1 MIQKTKMEKYWFKE
15 TDLLKPID
23 WEYFNSLSKK
33 VQDALELYMRGKIS
47 IGRATEISGLTFRE
61 FDEIRAR
68 TRIPIRIKDA
78 E

>member
-1 MIQKTKMEKYWFKE
+1 MEKYWFKE

-23 WEYFNSLSKK
+23 WEYLESLSKK
-33 VQDALELYMRGKIS
+33 IQDALELYMRGKIS
-47 IGRATEISGLTFRE
+47 IGRAAEISGLTFRE